1 MKTRILLADDHT
13 VFREGLRS
21 LIEHQDDM
29 EVAGEAENSRAAIR
43 LANELQPDVVIM
55 DISMPDLSGIE
66 ASRRI
71 RLQRPEMRILA
82 LSMYSSWNYVSELMN
97 IGVSGYF
104 LKSDSFEKIAA
115 AIRCSTPDKIYLSPE
130 IEGMLVDRCFKKAES
145 TKSSRVRLDGR
156 QREILRLLAE
166 GKNARQIAGCF
177 NISQK
182 AVEFQR
188 RSLMSKLDIRSIA
201 DLVKYAIREGMI
213 SLK

>member
-29 EVAGEAENSRAAIR
+29 EVAGEAENSRTAIR
-43 LANELQPDVVIM
+43 LANELRPDVVIM

-66 ASRRI
+66 ASRQI
-71 RLQRPEMRILA
+71 RRQRPEMRILA

-115 AIRCSTPDKIYLSPE
+115 AIRCGTPDKIYLSPE
-130 IEGMLVDRCFKKAES
+130 IEGMLVDH
-145 TKSSRVRLDGR
+145 
-156 QREILRLLAE
+156 
-166 GKNARQIAGCF
+166 
-177 NISQK
+177 
-182 AVEFQR
+182 
-188 RSLMSKLDIRSIA
+188 
-201 DLVKYAIREGMI
+201 
-213 SLK
+213 